1 MPEWNP
7 ENNNESK
14 INHKQKLHK
23 NIKQDKKLMLKISG
37 RADRRRGEVGL
48 AHSGPPR
55 LAGQPQD
62 PQLGQVIVYDHGG
75 GNVKGLLF
83 CFFCDT
89 AVEFG
94 QRQM

>member
-1 MPEWNP
+1 
-7 ENNNESK
+7 
-14 INHKQKLHK
+14 
-23 NIKQDKKLMLKISG
+23 MLKISG

-83 CFFCDT
+83 LFFL
-89 AVEFG
+89 
-94 QRQM
+94 